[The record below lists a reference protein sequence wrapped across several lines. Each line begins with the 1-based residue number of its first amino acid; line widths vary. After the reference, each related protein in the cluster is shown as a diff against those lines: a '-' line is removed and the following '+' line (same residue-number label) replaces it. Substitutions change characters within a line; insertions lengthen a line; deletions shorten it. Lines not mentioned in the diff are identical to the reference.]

1 MLESQQ
7 NQCLQRHLGYH
18 LLDQL
23 CWPRVC
29 RCSGLIAVADML
41 LAPLRLWQTAN
52 SDGSTPPGS
61 KRGNSR
67 ALQIVAGFILFALG
81 FNAVSGLMHRKLP
94 SYMLQSLS

>member
-1 MLESQQ
+1 MTG
-7 NQCLQRHLGYH
+7 CAG
-18 LLDQL
+18 
-23 CWPRVC
+23 RVC
-29 RCSGLIAVADML
+29 VECSGLIAIADML
-41 LAPLRLWQTAN
+41 LALPRFWQTAN